1 MRIIESNNFSFE
13 EFKGLVEK
21 YEREDWREINFQNR
35 VVLLM
40 LEKMFINDNNIAIV
54 DVSSQYKNR
63 ESSVHTR
70 KYYANDSTP
79 DLLIVKNW
87 NYNNHYVK
95 EGDYL
100 AVVEIKSPILAPINN
115 DNKHTTKEIQDYISN
130 GQKVILTDCYKWI
143 FYGFEE
149 EPKTFTLRDT
159 KGWIMSE
166 EENPKFIVKELSFQ
180 KRRQVSKVWEDLIG
194 YIELKFSI
202 SQFDEHTNSSLL
214 K

>member
-1 MRIIESNNFSFE
+1 MD
-13 EFKGLVEK
+13 K
-21 YEREDWREINFQNR
+21 
-35 VVLLM
+35 
-40 LEKMFINDNNIAIV
+40 
-54 DVSSQYKNR
+54 
-63 ESSVHTR
+63 
-70 KYYANDSTP
+70 
-79 DLLIVKNW
+79 
-87 NYNNHYVK
+87 
-95 EGDYL
+95 
-100 AVVEIKSPILAPINN
+100 
-115 DNKHTTKEIQDYISN
+115 
-130 GQKVILTDCYKWI
+130 KVILTDCYKWI

-194 YIELKFSI
+194 YIELKFST